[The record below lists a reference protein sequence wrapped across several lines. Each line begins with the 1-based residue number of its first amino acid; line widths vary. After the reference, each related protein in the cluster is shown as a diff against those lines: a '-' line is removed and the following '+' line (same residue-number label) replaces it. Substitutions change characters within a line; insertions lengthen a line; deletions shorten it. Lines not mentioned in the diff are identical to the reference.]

1 VDWRIALAAA
11 VVGYLAGSVSF
22 ARLAVGLSGK
32 DVDLGHWE
40 VHLANGEVWTS
51 TIVSATSV
59 RLALGP
65 RYGCLVSL
73 LDIAKVTVPTL
84 AFRLLWPDQP
94 YLYLAAA
101 FGVVGHDYP
110 VFYRFRGGHGESA
123 LIGGLLAIDPIALV
137 ATTILGFGIGFLAG
151 SILVV
156 RWAGFILLVPWLWLS
171 TGDPWALAYILV
183 VLALYFG
190 ASARDFVQYRRIVKR
205 GVMPSNE
212 QIAAEIG
219 MGRGFGRALDRYGV
233 LPALVRALRGRTP
246 TEATH
251 GTGPATTSGTGPE
264 PPR

>member
-1 VDWRIALAAA
+1 MDWRIAAAA
-11 VVGYLAGSVSF
+11 ALVGYLLGSISF
-22 ARLAVGLSGK
+22 ARFAVRLSGK

-59 RLALGP
+59 RLAIGA

-73 LDIAKVTVPTL
+73 LDIAKVTIPTL
-84 AFRLLWPDQP
+84 AFRLLAPDEP
-94 YLYLAAA
+94 YFYIAAA

-123 LIGGLLAIDPIALV
+123 LIGGLLAIDPLALV

-156 RWAGFILLVPWLWLS
+156 RWAGFILLVPWLWFS
-171 TGDPWALAYILV
+171 TGDLWALAYILV

-205 GVMPSNE
+205 GVMPTNE

-219 MGRGFGRALDRYGV
+219 MGRGFGRALDRYGL
-233 LPALVRALRGRTP
+233 LPALLRAVGRSKRP
-246 TEATH
+246 PHVATD
-251 GTGPATTSGTGPE
+251 GTRPGD
-264 PPR
+264 PP